1 MGKKVSLLIDTNIFV
16 DYFRL
21 RLFRKLLT
29 SDQFQIFY
37 SAVTK
42 KELLTKPGLSHAEEK
57 SIRKL
62 LKRFRIIPLD
72 QQILDKYSELRKRH
86 PTLEKEDCLIAATA
100 IASNIQLVTHNYK
113 HFRPIKELVLYFSSP
128 RKP

>member
-29 SDQFQIFY
+29 SSRFQIFY

-42 KELLTKPGLSHAEEK
+42 KELLSKPGLSRAEEK
-57 SIRKL
+57 SIRKF

-72 QQILDKYSELRKRH
+72 QRILITYSELRERH
-86 PTLEKEDCLIAATA
+86 PTLEKEDCLIAPTA
-100 IASNIQLVTHNYK
+100 ITGNLTLVTHNYK
-113 HFRPIKELVLYFSSP
+113 HFRPVKGLRLYF
-128 RKP
+128 